1 MRHCMLEPAVASAP
15 VGVALNGTSGGA
27 NGGNVDILKAI
38 NRTLESMTATVV
50 CSNGDAAAAAV
61 TKAKLL
67 RNKEKKK
74 KRRKRK
80 RLGR

>member
-1 MRHCMLEPAVASAP
+1 MAASA
-15 VGVALNGTSGGA
+15 ASHGGS
-27 NGGNVDILKAI
+27 VDILKAI
-38 NRTLESMTATVV
+38 NRAVENMTATVV
-50 CSNGDAAAAAV
+50 CSSGGDAASAV
-61 TKAKLL
+61 TKARLL

>member
-1 MRHCMLEPAVASAP
+1 MMRHCMLEPPVAAAP
-15 VGVALNGTSGGA
+15 TSHGSHG
-27 NGGNVDILKAI
+27 VDILKAI
-38 NRTLESMTATVV
+38 NRAVENMTATVV
-50 CSNGDAAAAAV
+50 CSTGGDSTGAV
-61 TKAKLL
+61 TKARLL